1 MKKTLCVLA
10 FLIAGLNAALMAQ
23 GRMQDVVYLKNGS
36 IIKGIV
42 LEQVPGQSLKIKT
55 RDGSIFVYNMSD
67 VTRIVKEG
75 RGTDAA
81 PAGQF
86 MPLPS
91 DFTAGYRGM
100 VDFGYT
106 IGTGDY
112 GTGRLELT
120 TSHGYQFNPYLFIG
134 GGVGLQYFNEAEVAS
149 FPIFADIRGNF
160 LSEGTFIPFAV
171 LKAGYTA
178 GGDIHGLYLAPAI
191 GVKWVM
197 YGTTALNLTLGY
209 TYQDATASWYYNDGY
224 SHGYYNEAHVN
235 TGGITLKL
243 GFEF

>member
-1 MKKTLCVLA
+1 MSIFMKKTLCLLA

-42 LEQVPGQSLKIKT
+42 LEQVPGQSLKIQT
-55 RDGSIFVYNMSD
+55 RDGSIFVYNMND

-75 RGTDAA
+75 IDAA
-81 PAGQF
+81 PAKQVV
-86 MPLPS
+86 MLPS
-91 DFTAGYRGM
+91 DFTPGYRGM

-106 IGTGDY
+106 IGVGDY

-134 GGVGLQYFNEAEVAS
+134 GGVGIHYFTEGEVAS
-149 FPIFADIRGNF
+149 IPIFADIRGNF
-160 LSEGTFIPFAV
+160 LQEGTFIPFAT

-178 GGDIHGLYLAPAI
+178 GGDIHGFYLAPAI

-197 YGTTALNLTLGY
+197 YGTTALNFTLGY
-209 TYQDATASWYYNDGY
+209 TYQDATAKWYNYE
-224 SHGYYNEAHVN
+224 SHVN
-235 TGGITLKL
+235 AGGITLKL